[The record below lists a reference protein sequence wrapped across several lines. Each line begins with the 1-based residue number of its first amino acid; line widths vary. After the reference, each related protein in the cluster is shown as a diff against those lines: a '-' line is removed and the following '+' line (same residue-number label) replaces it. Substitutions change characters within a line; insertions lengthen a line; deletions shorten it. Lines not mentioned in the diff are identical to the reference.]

1 MNDAELDAVYTALCQ
16 TMTQLGEANAQLFLA
31 RFALLAIE
39 RLGDAELAAQLVAE
53 AAAGLV
59 NQSAD

>member
-39 RLGDAELAAQLVAE
+39 RLGDAELAGQLVAE